1 MGNIEQEIKKLQDK
15 NQEIKELQTIHCNK
29 KADLSELEANLY
41 LFGEDQVKEALGKE
55 KVSQKDKEYF
65 VQLKTLKLA
74 REVDTAY
81 LNYKYAQEEFKILK
95 LKFRAEHG
103 ELPPL

>member
-1 MGNIEQEIKKLQDK
+1 MQEAIKKLQDK
-15 NQEIKELQTIHCNK
+15 NQEIKELQTNHCNK
-29 KADLSELEANLY
+29 KADLSELEAQLY